1 MRDRPARGS
10 LILVLDENL
19 SGHRI
24 VKGLTECGIPVKP
37 QTDLMKRGIPDE
49 EVLSA
54 LADHPDCFLLSKDSD
69 FHKKPMI
76 RKALIR
82 HGIGAFVIT
91 SHKGKTAPE
100 LVQLI
105 NSAWRRMQRFAEQ
118 HERPFVAKIL
128 ADGHVEEVRY
138 QSET

>member
-1 MRDRPARGS
+1 MRDRSARGS

-24 VKGLTECGIPVKP
+24 VEGLIEHGIPVKP
-37 QTDLMKRGIPDE
+37 QTDLMPRGIPDE
-49 EVLSA
+49 EVLGV
-54 LADHPDCFLLSKDSD
+54 LADHPHCFLLSKDSD

-76 RKALIR
+76 HKALIR
-82 HGIGAFVIT
+82 HGVGAFVIT

-105 NSAWRRMQRFAEQ
+105 NRAWRRIQRFAEH

-128 ADGHVEEVRY
+128 ADGHVEEV
-138 QSET
+138 

>member
-1 MRDRPARGS
+1 MRDRPARRS
-10 LILVLDENL
+10 LILLLDENL

-24 VKGLTECGIPVKP
+24 VEGLTECNIPVRP
-37 QTDLMKRGIPDE
+37 QTDLMTRGIPDE
-49 EVLSA
+49 EVLRI

-76 RKALIR
+76 RKAIIR

-105 NSAWRRMQRFAEQ
+105 NRAWRRIQHFAE
-118 HERPFVAKIL
+118 HHNRPFVAKIL
-128 ADGHVEEVRY
+128 ANGHVEEVKA
-138 QSET
+138 E